1 MGYLIRELLSALET
15 LAPPAYQE
23 SYDNAG
29 LIVGDADAEVRG
41 VLCALDV
48 TEEVVEEAIRLGCNL
63 IVAHHPIVFK
73 GLKRLTGANYV
84 ERTVLKAI
92 RADVALYAIH
102 TNLDAVLEGVNGALL
117 ARLGVHKGR
126 ILAPKGEQLLKLIT
140 FVPHAHR
147 EAVSEALFQ
156 AGAGQMGAYSACSF
170 YSEGTG
176 TFKGGPDS
184 QAFVGEKGQLHRE
197 PESKLEVLLPR
208 HRQSAVLRA
217 LLQAHPYEE
226 VAYDLLALE
235 NRLQEVGSGMVG
247 ELPEPMEPVDFLHA
261 MKKQLDLVTFKH
273 TALPAAGKKI
283 RRVAVCG
290 GSGIFLLGAA
300 KAAGADIFITSDIKY
315 HEFFDADNQLIL
327 CDIGHYESEVH
338 TKELLKT
345 FISKK
350 FPNIALYLT
359 SVITNPITYF

>member
-1 MGYLIRELLSALET
+1 MGYLIRELLSELET
-15 LAPPAYQE
+15 LAPLAYQE

-29 LIVGDADAEVRG
+29 LIVGDAEAEVQG

-48 TEEVVEEAIRLGCNL
+48 TEEVVEEAIQLGCNL

-73 GLKRLTGANYV
+73 GLKKLTGASYV

-92 RADVALYAIH
+92 RADVAIYAIH
-102 TNLDAVLEGVNGALL
+102 TNLDAVQEGVNGGLL
-117 ARLGVHKGR
+117 ARLGVEKGR
-126 ILAPKGEQLLKLIT
+126 ILAPKGQQLLKLVT

-156 AGAGQMGAYSACSF
+156 AGAGQMGGYSGCSF

-176 TFKGGPDS
+176 TFTGGADT
-184 QAFVGEKGQLHRE
+184 QAFVGLKGQPHRE
-197 PESKLEVLLPR
+197 PESRLEVLLPR

-235 NRLQEVGSGMVG
+235 NRFQEVGSGMVG
-247 ELPEPMEPVDFLHA
+247 ELAEPMEPLAFFA
-261 MKKQLDLVTFKH
+261 EMKKRLALHTFKY
-273 TALPAAGKKI
+273 TALPVGKKI

-315 HEFFDADNQLIL
+315 HEFFDADKQLIL

-359 SVITNPITYF
+359 SVLTNPITYF